1 MSLAGRGGDES
12 RPDSCSPV
20 PLSTEWCSWP
30 HGAVLSTR
38 ATPRRQP
45 DLSDG
50 HPTET
55 CQSHST
61 VTGFP
66 VFLLCT
72 SDYQPLEVRPPVSTC
87 RDGEDRRPRCL
98 SYKQWNSSGRAL
110 WLLSKGQQGKASPTV
125 KTDHSLGKGGACQA
139 FLQSCQKNTLVRPQT
154 SPAHVA
160 EFLFDSLSNVYPQN
174 GEQDFECKAP
184 EGEAKGLPNRHEKK
198 PTLVLVVKESGCLL
212 QTV

>member
-50 HPTET
+50 HPSET

-110 WLLSKGQQGKASPTV
+110 ASEQRAARQGFSHSEDRPQPRERWGLSGLPSELPKEHFGKAPNLASPCGRI
-125 KTDHSLGKGGACQA
+125 SL
-139 FLQSCQKNTLVRPQT
+139 
-154 SPAHVA
+154 
-160 EFLFDSLSNVYPQN
+160 
-174 GEQDFECKAP
+174 
-184 EGEAKGLPNRHEKK
+184 
-198 PTLVLVVKESGCLL
+198 
-212 QTV
+212 